1 MKLNC
6 QILKEDL
13 HDLDL
18 KSHYTDERLIRRL
31 AFPTLYNGELHPA
44 GNKLY
49 LVLTDDLPETLDF
62 EATPSFICIGK
73 PAELYLKTNCNVLYT
88 EKNIA
93 IMDLLNRILEIFEH
107 YYLLES
113 ELQEIN
119 NQNLPLR
126 VLGEVAE
133 NTFKNPISLIELNF
147 RVIFSIINEKH
158 YYVSPAHM
166 LESQDFIYLDIEDIN
181 LLKSDLE
188 YKIAATTN
196 EPTIYSEKLYG
207 YRALYQNIR
216 IDGIVVA
223 RLVIYEIGTTF
234 TDRDFA
240 LCAYICEHIKNG
252 LLRKDTDNF
261 NQPRGFDE
269 IMNKLVRHIMV
280 DEERI
285 IAVLR
290 ENEWE
295 VHDDYFCLNIVPF
308 SKAENDQLISTFAM
322 QLSVHSTNNSYLIKD
337 NTLIFVFN
345 LTRSGISRN
354 AMLSSM
360 VPQLRDWLFKAGI
373 STVFSDFKNLYYY
386 YKQAEYALSVGKS
399 MDSSF
404 WYYRFEDYLLPYI
417 VKKSK
422 ETLVP
427 EALYPDGLLRLIA
440 HDQVK
445 ETNYCELLQL
455 FLENNMHIAN
465 TIKQAF
471 LHRNTFLYRI
481 DRIQEIIQMDLNDPD
496 IRLSLLMAFKIMR
509 S

>member
-13 HDLDL
+13 PDLDL

-49 LVLTDDLPETLDF
+49 LVLTDDLPETLNF

-73 PAELYLKTNCNVLYT
+73 PSELYLKTNCNVLYT

-93 IMDLLNRILEIFEH
+93 ILDLLNRILEIFDR
-107 YYLLES
+107 YYLWES

-119 NQNLPLR
+119 NKNLPLR
-126 VLGEVAE
+126 ALGEVAE
-133 NTFKNPISLIELNF
+133 NILGNPVSLIEPNF
-147 RVIFSIINEKH
+147 RVVFSIINEDH
-158 YYVSPAHM
+158 YYVSPNHM
-166 LESQDFIYLDIEDIN
+166 LETQDFIYLDIEEIN
-181 LLKSDLE
+181 LLKADPE
-188 YKIAATTN
+188 YKTAATTT
-196 EPTIYSEKLYG
+196 EPTIYSEMLYG

-216 IDGIVVA
+216 INEIVAA

-234 TDRDFA
+234 TDRDFG

-269 IMNKLVRHIMV
+269 IINKLVRHIMV
-280 DEERI
+280 DEDRI
-285 IAVLR
+285 ISVLR
-290 ENEWE
+290 ESEWE

-354 AMLSSM
+354 AVLSSI

-373 STVFSDFKNLYYY
+373 STVFTDFKNLYYY

-399 MDSSF
+399 IDNSF

-422 ETLVP
+422 ERLIP

-440 HDQVK
+440 HDQHK

-455 FLENNMHIAN
+455 YLKNNMHIAN

-481 DRIQEIIQMDLNDPD
+481 DRIQEIIQMDLSDSD
-496 IRLSLLMAFKIMR
+496 VRLSLLMAFKIMK